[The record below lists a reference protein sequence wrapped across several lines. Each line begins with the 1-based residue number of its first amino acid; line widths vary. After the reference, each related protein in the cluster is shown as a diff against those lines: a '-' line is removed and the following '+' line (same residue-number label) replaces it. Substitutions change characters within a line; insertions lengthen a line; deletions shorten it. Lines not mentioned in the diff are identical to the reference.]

1 MKTCLYC
8 TTQVSSRSHICG
20 SRECSNRRKREWNKK
35 QQQPDPVT
43 VGELI
48 YREKERGLTDLQ
60 VIENYGNTNKVIK
73 AIDFYKQTSESLE
86 EYKTRVIA

>member
-8 TTQVSSRSHICG
+8 KTQVSSRSHICG
-20 SRECSNRRKREWNKK
+20 SRECGNRRKRDWNRK
-35 QQQPDPVT
+35 QKHPDPIT

-73 AIDFYKQTSESLE
+73 AIDFYNQTSESLE